1 MIGKTKITEKEKE
14 VLRGLA
20 LYVCQGCK
28 RPDAIVGKLEIHR
41 ITRGNAGGKYCGNN
55 CLVICSK
62 CHVALHQGEF
72 R

>member
-14 VLRGLA
+14 VLRGL
-20 LYVCQGCK
+20 VNNTCEGCFLHEVL
-28 RPDAIVGKLEIHR
+28 VGKLEIHR
-41 ITRGNAGGKYCGNN
+41 ITRGNVGGLYCPRN
-55 CLVICSK
+55 LKILCSK